1 MNTTQISKLIS
12 LVLRHHPEKLG
23 LTLDAHGW
31 ADTRALIEAINAIQ
45 PFDARS
51 ADVHFLLCG
60 LPQPK
65 RLGAMEE

>member
-1 MNTTQISKLIS
+1 MMDKMLTTLSQGL
-12 LVLRHHPEKLG
+12 PQLG

-31 ADTRALIEAINAIQ
+31 VDTKALIEAINAIQ

-51 ADVHFLLCG
+51 ADVHFLLCV